1 MRHVGPFALRV
12 PSPEAS
18 HLALRPGVPV
28 YNRTVPTSQLQ
39 GCVQKSCPGHSV
51 QDGSG
56 EPCAE
61 AMLSA
66 PQSRARAA
74 QLRLIPHSLHPL
86 CAGEIPIK
94 QPPLQSLWESVSFRG
109 HTHTSSFFDQRLKP
123 WAEELS
129 LVLLAWATLS
139 RRTFVRDPLGSVTYS
154 FMYHSKWDWLWM
166 HKLYRLVKNLNLH
179 RKFRLCHDTHYHWW
193 EQEVLI

>member
-1 MRHVGPFALRV
+1 MQHVGPFALRV

-18 HLALRPGVPV
+18 HLALQPV

-39 GCVQKSCPGHSV
+39 GYVQKRCPGHSI
-51 QDGSG
+51 QDRSG

-61 AMLSA
+61 ALLSA
-66 PQSRARAA
+66 LQSRAQAA
-74 QLRLIPHSLHPL
+74 QLRLIPHCLHPL
-86 CAGEIPIK
+86 FAGEIPTK
-94 QPPLQSLWESVSFRG
+94 QPPLQSLWESMSFRG
-109 HTHTSSFFDQRLKP
+109 HAHTSSFLDQRLKLC
-123 WAEELS
+123 AEELS

-139 RRTFVRDPLGSVTYS
+139 RRTFVRDQLGSVTYS

-166 HKLYRLVKNLNLH
+166 YKLYRLVKNLNLH